1 MTLQTTRI
9 RVFRLFY
16 LTIMSTIYI
25 ESLSTGSCPPLDVG
39 RQPRSQSFH
48 SSSWLKPFWDTH
60 CWVSTCTCKSQCC
73 SDGVYLTFSTR
84 ASIKLD
90 ANVGYPLFG
99 CCALHT
105 PVCCTCRWHSP
116 YDAPAVHHLRPDTC
130 VHCRVPVAGALPAC
144 QNAVPL
150 W

>member
-25 ESLSTGSCPPLDVG
+25 ESLSTGSCPPVDVG

-73 SDGVYLTFSTR
+73 LDGVYSAFSTC
-84 ASIKLD
+84 ASFNLG
-90 ANVGYPLFG
+90 ANVGYPRFG
-99 CCALHT
+99 CCTLQT
-105 PVCCTCRWHSP
+105 PSCCTFLERSP
-116 YDAPAVHHLRPDTC
+116 YDAPAVHRFHPDTC
-130 VHCRVPVAGALPAC
+130 FHCRVPVAGTLPAC
-144 QNAVPL
+144 QNAVSRR
-150 W
+150 